1 MRKTADKRPKT
12 RGFKTK
18 KEIAE
23 ALDVTTGTVESL
35 EQRGLVYYRQS
46 LDMDDYRAH
55 KYYADQRL
63 FAMREKVIRKEDFP
77 VLCVRVTSGK
87 HPDEEHLFTKMKF
100 GLNAGR
106 YVTADP
112 VSIGIETINK
122 AIGLPVLFVYSHFVF
137 YGGRLAGAEDQGED
151 GIGSTFATKHNL
163 IIAPF
168 SREEEERYVN
178 AFVTNNV
185 GGPGAR
191 LFEQDDYESEERH
204 RHENVALNLPFY
216 CNTQAIGK
224 HGYDTLLERATY
236 SLQNL
241 CDNEYGLMKEL
252 DVLATFKELMNLDTD
267 SDHQLHGLITSLVL
281 SSVMTKDGRIDG
293 KHRREVLI
301 EQAARRLATLI
312 THLFFCK
319 GFRFTKTC
327 DGDVVQTT
335 HTNPVKLSREIESY
349 TKSKSESRISI
360 AIDVTDDERVQ
371 PRGHEVVHEV
381 VVESVSYQGDKQ

>member
-35 EQRGLVYYRQS
+35 EQRGLIWYRQS
-46 LDMDDYRAH
+46 LDMNDCRAH

-63 FAMREKVIRKEDFP
+63 FVMREKVIRKEDFP

-87 HPDEEHLFTKMKF
+87 HPDEEHFFIERKF

-137 YGGRLAGAEDQGED
+137 YGGRLAGAVEQGE
-151 GIGSTFATKHNL
+151 GGFGSTFATKHNL

-191 LFEQDDYESEERH
+191 LFEQDDYESEEWH
-204 RHENVALNLPFY
+204 RHENIALNLPFY
-216 CNTQAIGK
+216 CNTQAIEK
-224 HGYDTLLERATY
+224 HRYDTLLERATY

-241 CDNEYGLMKEL
+241 CDNEYGLMKER
-252 DVLATFKELMNLDTD
+252 DVLATFKELMKIVTDYSHQPNDSIANL
-267 SDHQLHGLITSLVL
+267 VV

-293 KHRREVLI
+293 RHREEVMI
-301 EQAARRLATLI
+301 EQAARRLTVLI
-312 THLFFCK
+312 THLFFCH

-349 TKSKSESRISI
+349 LEAKPEARIKIS
-360 AIDVTDDERVQ
+360 IDVTDDEPIQ
-371 PRGHEVVHEV
+371 PPTPAHEIVVD
-381 VVESVSYQGDKQ
+381 SVSYQGDKR